1 MIPTL
6 IRLALS
12 QRWLVLMLAGMLV
25 ALGVW
30 AFQHQQIDAY
40 PDISGQMVQIITT
53 YPGRAPEEVERQ
65 VTIPLEIAMR
75 TVPRVDKIRSRTIFG
90 LSIVE
95 VLFEEGV
102 ENYWARQR
110 VKEKLDEATLP
121 DGVKP
126 DLGPLA
132 TAYGEIYRYEL
143 VSDGTHDL
151 MELRTLQDWVVT
163 PRILRC
169 AGVAD
174 VENFGGYLKQ
184 FTVTFNP
191 DQLQRYNL
199 SLSDVTDAIQSN
211 NSSAGGSVVTRGSM
225 SFVIRGKGSVQDA
238 AEIGAIFIKSIDG
251 SPVYLR
257 DVAAVGLDYPP
268 PTGIFSKDRLDESIE
283 GIVLM
288 RRGENPSEVL
298 GRVKEAVEELN
309 ATILPKG
316 VQVNTFY
323 DRTFLVENTLHTVGH
338 SVLLGITLVVLV
350 LLLFLGRPSMAALVA
365 LTIPFALLV
374 ALLLMYVTGIPIG
387 LLSVG
392 AIDFGIIVD
401 GAVIMAENIAHRLG
415 GAARARTRQNVTKPV
430 LAAALEVE
438 RPVFFSVLMII
449 GAYLPLLSLTSIEG
463 LLFRPMALTLVFALV
478 GALLFAL
485 FVVPVLAT
493 ILFRHGYQEWENP
506 LLRWFRPVYA
516 ASLRAMLHV
525 RWLVVVAVAGLLAV
539 VFVRVLPRLGTE
551 FLPYM
556 DEGVIWIRANFP
568 EGTSIQQTTRFG
580 KSIRQI
586 ILDFPEIQCATVQAG
601 RNDSG
606 TDPFPPSRMELM
618 VTPKP
623 RETWQRFLTKH
634 ELVAAL
640 GKRLREEFPTTRF
653 NFTQPII
660 DSVTED
666 TNGTSANLAVEF
678 SGPDAGVLLGLA
690 RKTVDLLRKVPGAL
704 DVSIEQE
711 GPQPQLV
718 IDPDRALCARHNVRI
733 EDVKRL
739 INTALGGEP
748 VGALYE
754 GDRRFDIV
762 AKLDRSVVT
771 SAQAIGRL
779 PVHTADGIPVPL
791 AEVARIEIIDGQTI
805 IARENGVRR
814 MTVRC
819 DITGRDQGGF
829 VAEAQQRFDKTIGTT
844 DAAGH
849 LLNNPGYRVEWLGM
863 FENLARA
870 RRHFMILIPLT
881 IGLIFVMLWVTFG
894 SQRAAVVVLLAV
906 PFACIGGVLALYVRG
921 MHLNMSSVVGFT
933 ALFGV
938 AIMDGVLMVRWIS
951 TLRVQGMGLEEAI
964 VEGALERLRPIL
976 MTSIVAIFGLL
987 PASLATGLGSDV
999 QRPLATVIVWGLF
1012 SSTTLTLF
1020 VVPVFYRI
1028 LVPRLPKTEATAATS
1043 EAEARLLVEPLPDV
1057 TSTDIVSLLEHLH
1070 GRGGQQDVFRICDE
1084 TNRAFARVIAEVKA
1098 AEMLGFIETPGQMVV
1113 LEPKGKSFVE
1123 ASLGGRKALWRE
1135 QLLTL
1140 RLFRD
1145 VYDLIQAHPE
1155 HVIDRD
1161 FILET
1166 IVTRM
1171 PYENY
1176 EKIFNTFIRWA
1187 RFGGL
1192 FVYDETVQRISL
1204 GPQGS

>member
-1 MIPTL
+1 MIPAL
-6 IRLALS
+6 MRLALS
-12 QRWLVLMLAGMLV
+12 QRWLVLTLAGLLV

-75 TVPRVDKIRSRTIFG
+75 SVPRVEKIRSRTIFG

-126 DLGPLA
+126 DLGALA

-184 FTVTFNP
+184 YTVTYIP
-191 DQLQRYNL
+191 AQLERYGL
-199 SLSDVTDAIQSN
+199 SLGDVIDAIQSN
-211 NSSAGGSVVTRGSM
+211 NTSSGGSVVSRGSM
-225 SFVIRGKGSVQDA
+225 SYVIRGKGSVETA
-238 AEIGAIFIKSIDG
+238 AEIGSIFIKSVG
-251 SPVYLR
+251 GTPVYVR
-257 DVAAVGLDYPP
+257 DIATVGLDYPP
-268 PTGIFSKDRLDESIE
+268 PTGIFSKDGLDESIE

-298 GRVKEAVEELN
+298 GRVKEAVAELN
-309 ATILPKG
+309 ASILPKG
-316 VQVNTFY
+316 VRLVTFY
-323 DRTFLVENTLHTVGH
+323 DRTYLVESTLHTVGH

-415 GAARARTRQNVTKPV
+415 GAGRARTQQNVNKIV

-478 GALLFAL
+478 GALFFAL

-493 ILFRHGYQEWENP
+493 FLFRRGYREWENP

-516 ASLRAMLHV
+516 VSLRGLLTS
-525 RWLVVVAVAGLLAV
+525 RWLVAVSAAALLAV
-539 VFVRVLPRLGTE
+539 VFAHVIPRLGTE

-556 DEGVIWIRANFP
+556 DEGVIWVRANFP
-568 EGTSIQQTTRFG
+568 EGTSIEQTARFG
-580 KSIRQI
+580 KSIRRI
-586 ILDFPEIQCATVQAG
+586 ILDFPEIEFATVQSG

-606 TDPFPPSRMELM
+606 TDPFPPSRMEM
-618 VTPKP
+618 MIGPKP
-623 RETWQRFLTKH
+623 REQWQRFHAKH

-678 SGPDAGVLLGLA
+678 SGADADVLLNLA
-690 RKTVDLLRKVPGAL
+690 RQTVELVRAIPGAL

-718 IDPDRALCARHNVRI
+718 IDPDRALCAQHNVRI
-733 EDVKRL
+733 DDVKRL
-739 INTALGGEP
+739 INPALGGEP

-762 AKLDRSVVT
+762 VKLDRGV
-771 SAQAIGRL
+771 
-779 PVHTADGIPVPL
+779 
-791 AEVARIEIIDGQTI
+791 
-805 IARENGVRR
+805 VRR
-814 MTVRC
+814 PR
-819 DITGRDQGGF
+819 RL
-829 VAEAQQRFDKTIGTT
+829 
-844 DAAGH
+844 AAC
-849 LLNNPGYRVEWLGM
+849 PSTPR
-863 FENLARA
+863 
-870 RRHFMILIPLT
+870 
-881 IGLIFVMLWVTFG
+881 
-894 SQRAAVVVLLAV
+894 
-906 PFACIGGVLALYVRG
+906 
-921 MHLNMSSVVGFT
+921 T
-933 ALFGV
+933 AL
-938 AIMDGVLMVRWIS
+938 
-951 TLRVQGMGLEEAI
+951 
-964 VEGALERLRPIL
+964 PC
-976 MTSIVAIFGLL
+976 
-987 PASLATGLGSDV
+987 
-999 QRPLATVIVWGLF
+999 
-1012 SSTTLTLF
+1012 
-1020 VVPVFYRI
+1020 
-1028 LVPRLPKTEATAATS
+1028 
-1043 EAEARLLVEPLPDV
+1043 
-1057 TSTDIVSLLEHLH
+1057 H
-1070 GRGGQQDVFRICDE
+1070 
-1084 TNRAFARVIAEVKA
+1084 
-1098 AEMLGFIETPGQMVV
+1098 
-1113 LEPKGKSFVE
+1113 
-1123 ASLGGRKALWRE
+1123 WR
-1135 QLLTL
+1135 
-1140 RLFRD
+1140 R
-1145 VYDLIQAHPE
+1145 
-1155 HVIDRD
+1155 
-1161 FILET
+1161 
-1166 IVTRM
+1166 
-1171 PYENY
+1171 
-1176 EKIFNTFIRWA
+1176 
-1187 RFGGL
+1187 
-1192 FVYDETVQRISL
+1192 
-1204 GPQGS
+1204 